1 MRHSPSRGLRPAW
14 SALLLLPALL
24 ILASSVSPCTFFMST
39 LKGITFFGNNEDFSD
54 EKTNVWFI
62 PAQDG
67 KFGYMYFSYDN
78 GWPQGG
84 MNDRGLCFDGASTP
98 KVNLKFAPEKK
109 NYRGYLPDKIMGKCK
124 TVEDVIAVIREFKFS
139 GLRGQGQLLFA
150 DAAGGAVI
158 LGGPDE
164 NGDLDIIR
172 KDRDIMVLTNF
183 FPNHPDMGGFPCLR
197 YKSATVHLEKDPSP
211 ALDNFRGILQ
221 KVSSKYTQYS
231 NVFDLNNRV
240 VWIYHQQDF
249 ARVVRL
255 SLQDELDKGAH
266 TYRIHHLFGAPRE
279 GEGLEEI
286 NRLRK
291 AGRISRRIPRFTAF
305 H

>member
-1 MRHSPSRGLRPAW
+1 
-14 SALLLLPALL
+14 
-24 ILASSVSPCTFFMST
+24 MST

-62 PAQDG
+62 PAKDG

-84 MNDRGLCFDGASTP
+84 MNDQGLCFDGASTP
-98 KVNLKFAPEKK
+98 KVNLKFSSKK
-109 NYRGYLPDKIMGKCK
+109 KKHQGYLPDKIMGECA
-124 TVEDVIAVIREFKFS
+124 TVEDVIAVVRAFRFD

-150 DAAGGAVI
+150 DAEGGAVI

-172 KDRDIMVLTNF
+172 KDRDITVLTNF

-197 YKSATVHLEKDPSP
+197 YQSATHHLEKDPNP
-211 ALDNFRGILQ
+211 GLDNFSGILK
-221 KVSSKYTQYS
+221 KVSWKYTQYS
-231 NVFDLNNRV
+231 NVFDLNNRI
-240 VWIYHQQDF
+240 VWLYHQQDF
-249 ARVVRL
+249 SRAVRL
-255 SLQDELDKGAH
+255 SLQVELAKGAH
-266 TYRIHHLFGAPRE
+266 AYRIHHLFGAPRE

-305 H
+305 Q